1 MPEFDVATASRDWDR
16 THWPADLDPPYG
28 RNRITLVR
36 HESLEAAR
44 PASDSRSRLIRWIG
58 GGPFGGRGWHRMTDG
73 QRRKLARN
81 MTFIFMVEAAGLPA
95 REAARLLGISH
106 RGRVEILSRWRGW
119 AREVAATGEDD

>member
-1 MPEFDVATASRDWDR
+1 MAGGPDFDVAAASRRWDE
-16 THWPADLDPPYG
+16 THRPVDLDPPRG
-28 RNRITLVR
+28 RHRTTPVPR
-36 HESLEAAR
+36 EVLEAAR
-44 PASDSRSRLIRWIG
+44 PAAD
-58 GGPFGGRGWHRMTDG
+58 GRCRPIPGAEWSRMTDG

-81 MTFIFMVEAAGLPA
+81 MTFMFLVEAGGWSA